1 MATPHCESRTR
12 QPYRR
17 VQSPRT
23 LTASGRDP
31 AGGNFAIEISRAYL
45 VEIRTNQNSIFHEI
59 SGNFNKEPV
68 RENDH
73 GNLMRA
79 RELPSHFQLQDLQD
93 ARRLVDRGLVLWAPV
108 FREPVQAYKVRPR
121 SFTRLF
127 EMTYHMLLSI
137 CRRSD
142 I

>member
-1 MATPHCESRTR
+1 MQSVGRFLTEPVESGIHF
-12 QPYRR
+12 PFLH
-17 VQSPRT
+17 VQ
-23 LTASGRDP
+23 
-31 AGGNFAIEISRAYL
+31 EISRAYL

-68 RENDH
+68 RE
-73 GNLMRA
+73 NLMRA

-127 EMTYHMLLSI
+127 EITYHVLLSI

>member
-1 MATPHCESRTR
+1 MKFP
-12 QPYRR
+12 
-17 VQSPRT
+17 
-23 LTASGRDP
+23 
-31 AGGNFAIEISRAYL
+31 EISTKSRC
-45 VEIRTNQNSIFHEI
+45 ERTH
-59 SGNFNKEPV
+59 
-68 RENDH
+68 H

-127 EMTYHMLLSI
+127 EITYHVLLSI